1 MRPEHWLYTIPL
13 RLRSLFRWTQADQE
27 LDDELRDHLER
38 KTEEYVAQGMTQA
51 EAHRRARL
59 DLDGFEQTK
68 EKCRDA
74 RRVNWIQ
81 NFVQDLRFG
90 LRMLR
95 KNPGFTTVAVLTL
108 ALGIGANT
116 AIFGVVH
123 SIVFRPLPYRDP
135 DRLVWIGDTDK
146 GNQTGPVEITQGVVT
161 SEIYQE
167 WVRQPGPFESL
178 AAYVA
183 FFTFGSF
190 NLTGRGEPERL
201 AGIEVSQSLFPLLG
215 VDAEI
220 GRVFEAG
227 EDQPGAPPVVL
238 LTHGFWQRRFASD
251 PNIVGQAI
259 TLNERTCVIV
269 GVLPASFDFTSVFSP
284 GAHLDVFLPLILD
297 KESRDYGHY
306 LGVLGRLRPGV
317 QLAAAQQQM
326 EALVRQERA
335 KDPYS
340 VDGVWLVP
348 LQTRV
353 VAGVRSSLLVLF
365 GAVTLVLLIACT
377 NLVNLL
383 LARGTSRRKEIAVR
397 AALGAGQFRLVLQ
410 LLTESIVLALVGG
423 LIGLALALVGVPWL
437 SRLSTIPIPRL
448 IDSRVDS
455 WTLAFALFAS
465 LSTGILV
472 GLFPALRAYECD
484 VNDALKDA
492 TRGSTAGKHRLQQS
506 LAVFE
511 VSLSLVLLVGAGLLI
526 RSFWNLLQ
534 VNPGF
539 RSEGVIAARIDP
551 GNKYGRG
558 FGGHDQRLVN
568 FFNDVLHRVSTI
580 PGVEAAAYS
589 DTLPLDRDR
598 IWTLIPK
605 GSMFKPEEAP
615 GVFVHVITP
624 DYFRVMGIPLQHG
637 RAFDQRDTADS
648 PGVVI
653 VNQTLAQ
660 RLWPN
665 VNAVG
670 QTAKSGER
678 WLQVIGVVGDVRHS
692 GLDKNAGFEMYLALP
707 QYPFSFMDLVV
718 RSRVTLEAL
727 APAIRQAIWQVDPS
741 QPVERFRTL
750 LQLVDTALSPRRFS
764 MWLLIAFAASALLLA
779 AIGTYGVMAYS
790 VAQRTN
796 EIGIRLALGAQRRD
810 VLRLVVGQG
819 AVLALIGVTAGVAGA
834 FGLTRFLSGLLYDVR
849 PSDPITIV
857 AVAVLL
863 VLVALLAC
871 YLPARRAMRV
881 DPMVA
886 LRYE

>member
-1 MRPEHWLYTIPL
+1 MSLL
-13 RLRSLFRWTQADQE
+13 RNITSGLRSLFRKEQVDRE
-27 LDDELRDHLER
+27 LDEELRAYQEMATEEKMKQGMNPNAALRAVRLER
-38 KTEEYVAQGMTQA
+38 GSVEIA
-51 EAHRRARL
+51 
-59 DLDGFEQTK
+59 K
-68 EKCRDA
+68 EIVCSGG
-74 RRVNWIQ
+74 WEF
-81 NFVQDLRFG
+81 FVETCWQDLRFG

-95 KNPGFTTVAVLTL
+95 KNPGFTAVAVLTL

-116 AIFGVVH
+116 AIFSVVH
-123 SIVFRPLPYRDP
+123 SILFRPLPYRDP

-146 GNQTGPVEITQGVVT
+146 KIQTGGVEITQGVVT
-161 SEIYQE
+161 SETYQD
-167 WVRQPGPFESL
+167 WARHPGPFESL

-183 FFTFGSF
+183 FFNFGSV

-201 AGIEVSQSLFPLLG
+201 TGIEVSQSLFPLLG

-220 GRVFEAG
+220 GRVFQPG
-227 EDQPGAPPVVL
+227 EDQPGAAPVAL
-238 LTHGFWQRRFASD
+238 LTNGFWRRRFASD

-259 TLNERTCVIV
+259 TLNERASVIA

-284 GAHLDVFLPLILD
+284 GARLDVFVPLILD
-297 KESRDYGHY
+297 NNSRESGHY
-306 LGVLGRLRPGV
+306 LGVLGRLQPGV
-317 QLAAAQQQM
+317 QLPAAQQQM

-335 KDPYS
+335 RDPDS

-365 GAVTLVLLIACT
+365 GAVTFVLLIACT

-383 LARGTSRRKEIAVR
+383 LARGASRRKEIAVR

-410 LLTESIVLALVGG
+410 LLTESIVLALIGG
-423 LIGLALALVGVPWL
+423 LIGLGLALVGVPWL
-437 SRLSTIPIPRL
+437 SRLTTIPIPRL
-448 IDSRVDS
+448 TDSRVDS
-455 WTLAFALFAS
+455 WTLAFALLAS
-465 LSTGILV
+465 LSTGVLV
-472 GLFPALRAYECD
+472 GLFPALRAHECD

-492 TRGSTAGKHRLQQS
+492 TRGSTGGKHRLQQS
-506 LAVFE
+506 LVVLE
-511 VSLSLVLLVGAGLLI
+511 IGLSLVLLVGAGLLV

-539 RSEGVIAARIDP
+539 RPEGVMAARIDP
-551 GNKYGRG
+551 GDKYGRG
-558 FGGHDQRLVN
+558 FDPGHENGRGLVN
-568 FFNDVLHRVSTI
+568 FFNEVLQRVSTV

-598 IWTLIPK
+598 IWSLLPK
-605 GSMFKPEEAP
+605 GSMFKPEDAP

-624 DYFRVMGIPLQHG
+624 DYFRVMKIPLQHG
-637 RAFDQRDTADS
+637 RAFNEHDTADS

-665 VNAVG
+665 ENAVG
-670 QTAKSGER
+670 QMAKSGER

-692 GLDKNAGFEMYLALP
+692 GLDKNAGLEMYLALP

-718 RSRVTLEAL
+718 RSRVKPEAL
-727 APAIRQAIWQVDPS
+727 APAIRQAVWQVDPS
-741 QPVERFRTL
+741 QPVEHLRTL
-750 LQLVDTALSPRRFS
+750 VQLVDTALSPRRFS

-834 FGLTRFLSGLLYDVR
+834 LGLTRFLSGLLYDVD
-849 PSDPITIV
+849 PSDPITII

-863 VLVALLAC
+863 MLVALLAC